1 MPAPIPQEAIARA
14 ITTAPAWALVGL
26 TMPDEQMRENGAHEL
41 ARWIAEQASR
51 TPADQN
57 QLALPL

>member
-1 MPAPIPQEAIARA
+1 MPTSIPQEAIAHA
-14 ITTAPAWALVGL
+14 ITTAPAWALVSL

-41 ARWIAEQASR
+41 ARWITEQAEQQL
-51 TPADQN
+51 TDQN